1 MGYLTTITIY
11 NDGIA
16 DLPKNAQEFADQVYE
31 SAGSYYTHQFPTDVR
46 ISGFCNFGKV
56 HQPRHADDHT
66 VYVHAGNTVCEMN
79 PNSEETRRLMRKNP
93 KFFEKL
99 MTELWN
105 THRELRRMQKSLE
118 TAEPPA

>member
-11 NDGIA
+11 NDGLRGLK
-16 DLPKNAQEFADQVYE
+16 DNAESFAEQVE
-31 SAGSYYTHQFPTDVR
+31 NSASSFIHDGFPAN
-46 ISGFCNFGKV
+46 ISLGNFCNFGKV
-56 HQPRHADDHT
+56 HKPRHADSHT

-79 PNSEETRRLMRKNP
+79 PYSEETRRLMRDNP

-105 THRELRRMQKSLE
+105 THRELRRVQKELG
-118 TAEPPA
+118 

>member
-11 NDGIA
+11 NDGLHGLK
-16 DLPKNAQEFADQVYE
+16 DNAESFAQQVE
-31 SAGSYYTHQFPTDVR
+31 SSAGSLGHSFPAN
-46 ISGFCNFGKV
+46 ISLGNFCNFGKV
-56 HQPRHADDHT
+56 HRPRHADSHT

-79 PNSEETRRLMRKNP
+79 PHSEETKRLMRDNP

-105 THRELRRMQKSLE
+105 THKELCRAQEDL
-118 TAEPPA
+118 P